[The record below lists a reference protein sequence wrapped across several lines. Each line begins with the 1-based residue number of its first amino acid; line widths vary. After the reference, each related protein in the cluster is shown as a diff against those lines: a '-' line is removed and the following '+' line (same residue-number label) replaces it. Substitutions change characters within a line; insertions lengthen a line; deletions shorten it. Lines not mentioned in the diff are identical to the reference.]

1 MDTVKS
7 GSGIK
12 SQPPVPLEKAPHE
25 LERERKMALLQKVKT
40 LREGMLFN
48 KGAVH
53 EGDPQ
58 KEYCWVN
65 IKDDRRVSYEAMGWV
80 VCKDPK
86 VRTNWRQ
93 DDGTHKRADL
103 ILYEIDKELFEAMQA
118 YNNLRG
124 IEAVEGS
131 EEAFVA
137 TLDRNRV
144 PVYKPQIR

>member
-1 MDTVKS
+1 MDSVKS
-7 GSGIK
+7 GSGIQSK
-12 SQPPVPLEKAPHE
+12 PPVPLEKAPHL
-25 LERERKMALLQKVKT
+25 LEKERKLALLQKVKS

-48 KGAVH
+48 KGAVR
-53 EGDPQ
+53 EGDPA

-65 IKDDRRVSYEAMGWV
+65 VRDDRRVSYEAMGWV
-80 VCKDPK
+80 LCKDPK
-86 VRTNWRQ
+86 VKTQWRQ

-131 EEAFVA
+131 EEMFVA
-137 TLDRNRV
+137 ALDRDRV
-144 PVYKPQIR
+144 PVYRPQAK